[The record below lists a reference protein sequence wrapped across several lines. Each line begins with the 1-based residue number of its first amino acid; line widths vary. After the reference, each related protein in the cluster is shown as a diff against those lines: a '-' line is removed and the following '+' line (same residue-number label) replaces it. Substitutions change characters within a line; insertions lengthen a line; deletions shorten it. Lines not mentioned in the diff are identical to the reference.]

1 VNKRDDQKLLYTV
14 GGVAALLI
22 AAVAL
27 LDIIISFLTP
37 AASVP
42 GTRTAVQ
49 WFALYQEN
57 RFLGLREL
65 GLLNMLNLIFTAPLF
80 LALYAA
86 HRRAAGPFAAL
97 AAMVWAIGAAVYIA
111 NNTALPM
118 LTLSGQY
125 AAATTEA
132 QRTLLVGAGQALLAQ
147 GEDLTA
153 GTFTGFFLTE
163 VAGIMMATVV
173 LRSRI
178 FSRWTGWAGILGF
191 TFLLLFNVG
200 AAFVPSLYSV
210 ALTLAMIGGTMCMV
224 WYILAALRLFRLGRP
239 DSRAPDQERP
249 FAETA

>member
-1 VNKRDDQKLLYTV
+1 MNQNALYRA

-22 AAVAL
+22 TGVAL
-27 LDIIISFLTP
+27 LDIIISFVSP

-49 WFALYQEN
+49 WFALYHEN
-57 RFLGLREL
+57 WFLGLREQ
-65 GLLNMLNLIFTAPLF
+65 GLLNMLNLMFTAPLF

-97 AAMVWAIGAAVYIA
+97 AAMVWTLGAAVYIA

-153 GTFTGFFLTE
+153 GTFSGFFLTE
-163 VAGIMMATVV
+163 AAGIMMAAVV
-173 LRSRI
+173 LRSQL
-178 FSRWTGWAGILGF
+178 FSRWTAWAGILGY
-191 TFLLLFNVG
+191 TFLLLFNIG
-200 AAFVPSLYSV
+200 AAFTPALYSG
-210 ALTLAMIGGTMCMV
+210 ALTLAMIGGPVATV
-224 WYILAALRLFRLGRP
+224 WYVLAARHLFRLGRT
-239 DSRAPDQERP
+239 DSMAPPQDRP
-249 FAETA
+249 SAQLA